1 MYKFVEI
8 DGADEFEFGAVVK
21 AFNKKGEERLHVN
34 YKKHY
39 ADKLVVTLEGVADS
53 DELRAVKSITYA
65 QFKRRYPQHRV
76 YLQGYVQVGDE

>member
-8 DGADEFEFGAVVK
+8 DGSDEFEFKAVVK

-39 ADKLVVTLEGVADS
+39 GDKLVVTLEGVAAG
-53 DELRAVKSITYA
+53 DELRAVNSLTYA
-65 QFKRRYPQHRV
+65 KFRRRYPQHRV